1 MSAIDDARRA
11 AIEKAFA
18 LLSGGYD
25 YDVAAATA
33 SARAQAGDWTSDG
46 PSASTR
52 DFIAYVLASED
63 TARAV
68 EDEHPD
74 ASKALSR
81 SWVVLA
87 KQSGW
92 KEGQSVPKG
101 DNPTEANAI
110 AIVAIIVGVAAIA
123 AVVIYVIYRASQI
136 VAEQLALR
144 AANQELM
151 RAHDDAKVMIEAH
164 RAAEAKAGHAIP
176 YDAGELATLQA
187 LVNAQDELGKVE
199 VGTVGNAGKP
209 PIDPGAG
216 DGFMLG
222 AIAAGLAVAYLV
234 LKK

>member
-1 MSAIDDARRA
+1 MSTVDDARRA
-11 AIEKAFA
+11 AIEKAYG
-18 LLSGGYD
+18 LLTGGYD

-46 PSASTR
+46 PSAATR

-63 TARAV
+63 TSRAV
-68 EDEHPD
+68 EDDHPD
-74 ASKALSR
+74 ASKILSR

-87 KQSGW
+87 KQSGY
-92 KEGQSVPKG
+92 KEGQAVPKG

-151 RAHDDAKVMIEAH
+151 RAHDDAKAMVEAH
-164 RAAEAKAGHAIP
+164 RAAEAKAGHTIP
-176 YDAGELATLQA
+176 YDAGEMATLQA
-187 LVNAQDELGKVE
+187 LVHAQDDIGKVE
-199 VGTVGNAGKP
+199 VGTVGNAGKS
-209 PIDPGAG
+209 PINPDAG
-216 DGFMLG
+216 DGFVVGALFAALG
-222 AIAAGLAVAYLV
+222 IGYL
-234 LKK
+234 LFKK